1 MVSGIILLFSFSTSI
16 LLRIVLAVRKSTLT
30 WCELFTWVLEWSF
43 VLLPMKNI
51 LVLLVKMIPWWCF
64 GKYTHP
70 TTSYHNQIPSIS
82 RYLERDTRPWT
93 SQSERAIPLATGI
106 GLGMGMWP
114 IRDKETTLRFSCWS
128 FRRPFLILVGFEG
141 RKIWAFWWC

>member
-51 LVLLVKMIPWWCF
+51 LVLLVKMIP
-64 GKYTHP
+64 
-70 TTSYHNQIPSIS
+70 
-82 RYLERDTRPWT
+82 
-93 SQSERAIPLATGI
+93 
-106 GLGMGMWP
+106 
-114 IRDKETTLRFSCWS
+114 
-128 FRRPFLILVGFEG
+128 
-141 RKIWAFWWC
+141 